1 MKLRDNQTF
10 LSLYHE
16 PNVVEMATG
25 EADSVASVGS
35 WQRETKQLGQVSTPE
50 PVAALM
56 AAWVMSA
63 NPNTVLDPAAGLGGL
78 LVACRQLNGRV
89 QLVGVERDTGTLQRA
104 KATAPHCTKRI
115 LAD

>member
-1 MKLRDNQTF
+1 MKLHDNQTF

-16 PNVVEMATG
+16 PNVVEVATG
-25 EADSVASVGS
+25 NVDPFASVEP

-56 AAWVMSA
+56 ARWVMSA
-63 NPNTVLDPAAGLGGL
+63 KPNTVLDPAAGLGGL

-89 QLVGVERDTGTLQRA
+89 QLVGVRKGSDQSSSP
-104 KATAPHCTKRI
+104 ATFEDCCPS
-115 LAD
+115 